1 MPYLGNTPTTQ
12 SFISGTDY
20 FNGTGAQTAFT
31 LTRTVAS
38 VNDIEAVVNNV
49 VQQPNDAYN
58 ISGTTITFT
67 SAPSAGTNNVY
78 VRYLSTT
85 TQAITPSQNTVSWNT
100 LDANT
105 QQDLGINNKNRI
117 INGAMTFDQRNAGAS
132 VTPTTSG
139 TYTLDRWR
147 AEISASS
154 KFTVQQSSTAPAGF
168 NNSLLITSSSAYTVG
183 AADYFAVTQP
193 IEGYNIADFG
203 FGTANAK
210 TVTVSFWVR
219 SSVTGTYS
227 AVLVNQNDT
236 RVYPFTYTV
245 NSANTF
251 EYKTVTITGDV
262 TGTWLTTNGAGIR
275 VNFYIGLGTNFQG
288 AVNAWN
294 GGTVYGASGTTNL
307 VSTNGAT
314 WYLTGVQLEVGTQ
327 ATTFTTAGGSY
338 GAELAL
344 CQRYYEKFFPQGTAP
359 VNGLTDGLISSGIN
373 GWVAFDTTGVRSHIC
388 KFSVVKRVAPTI
400 TTFNS
405 GSAGVSGGNLGLFR
419 GGWSNVTVG
428 AIYSLD
434 YGVAFDGTNSGLTAG
449 NAYLFNG
456 TFTASAEL

>member
-1 MPYLGNTPTTQ
+1 MSYIGSTPTTQ

-20 FNGTGAQTAFT
+20 FNGTGSQTAFT
-31 LTRTVAS
+31 LSRTVAS
-38 VNDIEAVVNNV
+38 INDIQVTVNNV
-49 VQQPNDAYN
+49 VQQPNDAYT
-58 ISGTTITFT
+58 ISGTTLTMT

-100 LDANT
+100 LDSNV
-105 QQDLGINNKNRI
+105 QGDLGISFKNKI

-132 VTPTTSG
+132 VTPANLA
-139 TYTLDRWR
+139 YTLDRWK
-147 AEISASS
+147 AEISTGS

-168 NNSLLITSSSAYTVG
+168 NNSLLITSSSAYTLSSS
-183 AADYFAVTQP
+183 DYFAISQP
-193 IEGYNIADFG
+193 IEGYNIADLG

-210 TVTVSFWVR
+210 TVTLSFWVR

-227 AVLVNQNDT
+227 AVLVNQSDT
-236 RVYPFTYTV
+236 RVYPYTYTV

-251 EYKTVTITGDV
+251 EYKTVTIAGDI

-275 VNFYIGLGTNFQG
+275 VSFYIGLGTNYQG

-314 WYLTGVQLEVGTQ
+314 WYVTGLQLEVGTQ

-344 CQRYYEKFFPQGTAP
+344 CQRYYETSTT
-359 VNGLTDGLISSGIN
+359 VWIWSGYT
-373 GWVAFDTTGVRSHIC
+373 TTGNTFFQIVPYR
-388 KFSVVKRVAPTI
+388 VTKRAQPTVSNTI
-400 TTFNS
+400 TAHSGFSLTNPSVNNS
-405 GSAGVSGGNLGLFR
+405 GQE
-419 GGWSNVTVG
+419 
-428 AIYSLD
+428 
-434 YGVAFDGTNSGLTAG
+434 VAVV
-449 NAYLFNG
+449 YLS
-456 TFTASAEL
+456 ASATQASYYQFTWTSTAEL